1 MKLEKLLCLK
11 REGRM
16 SLANSDGCQ
25 ITKEVPSEF
34 HEMISL
40 VAGSSTSMCV
50 FNKNGGVE
58 DLLVQPSSPLS
69 LSPSMFTTY
78 NKYYAVVEGK

>member
-1 MKLEKLLCLK
+1 
-11 REGRM
+11 M

-34 HEMISL
+34 HEMTSS

-50 FNKNGGVE
+50 FNKKGGVE
-58 DLLVQPSSPLS
+58 DLLAQASSPLS
-69 LSPSMFTTY
+69 LSPSMFTAY
-78 NKYYAVVEGK
+78 NKYAEVEGKEALIQTMITKLAKEE